1 MTAACFGPE
10 HEVFRATARQ
20 FIVTELQPRT
30 ERWERTG
37 AFPRRVLAAC
47 AQHGLLTTD
56 ALRSAVVAE
65 EMPRCESAGL
75 ALTVFVQTTLVAPLL
90 DRLGTDDQ
98 KRQVLA
104 PLLNGKTLAA
114 MAVTEPGAGSDVGQ
128 LSCSA
133 EERRQ
138 TFVLNG
144 VKTYITN
151 AAHAD
156 VLVVGALTGHTP
168 MPEASLL
175 LVPATTPGVRVER
188 LRTLGLETSAMG
200 RITFKNARVP
210 RSGLLGERGAGF
222 SYIQD
227 ALNRERLFGGLATV
241 AWAQLICQRTAA
253 FAKRRRAFG
262 RPIAR
267 FQAIR
272 HHFAEMATSLEAARQ
287 LNYATL
293 TRWLAGD
300 DMTKEI
306 CMIKL
311 FSYDA
316 AQRTVERCLQI
327 HGGIGYLDDHWIS
340 RAYRDARALTIAAG
354 TPEVMKDMIAAY
366 LRI

>member
-20 FIVTELQPRT
+20 FIVTELQPRA

-227 ALNRERLFGGLATV
+227 ALNRERRFGGVTWRHPHHRERHLQRQRRQDPRPGLLRV
-241 AWAQLICQRTAA
+241 DLRQRQLRLQRPQLFPDEPRRPLVGGLVAA
-253 FAKRRRAFG
+253 FDQHEHNR
-262 RPIAR
+262 
-267 FQAIR
+267 
-272 HHFAEMATSLEAARQ
+272 
-287 LNYATL
+287 L
-293 TRWLAGD
+293 T
-300 DMTKEI
+300 
-306 CMIKL
+306 
-311 FSYDA
+311 
-316 AQRTVERCLQI
+316 
-327 HGGIGYLDDHWIS
+327 
-340 RAYRDARALTIAAG
+340 
-354 TPEVMKDMIAAY
+354 
-366 LRI
+366 